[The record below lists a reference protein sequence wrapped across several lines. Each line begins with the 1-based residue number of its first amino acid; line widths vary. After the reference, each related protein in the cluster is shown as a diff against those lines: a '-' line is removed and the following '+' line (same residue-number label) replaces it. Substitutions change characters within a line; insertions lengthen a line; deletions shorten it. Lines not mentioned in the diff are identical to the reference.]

1 MEKKQKELVEK
12 AAQIFA
18 KHRQLRRCLWPNI
31 QLIDVQM
38 LMLLYA
44 KGAKSTKQLA
54 LELDI
59 YEAKI
64 SRAVAKMVEQGML
77 NKSVNKEDRRVYHV
91 SLTPWASK
99 SLEYY
104 LTR

>member
-1 MEKKQKELVEK
+1 MPYRNKELTEK

-31 QLIDVQM
+31 QLIDVQL

-44 KGAKSTKQLA
+44 NGARSTKQIA
-54 LELDI
+54 LELEI

-64 SRAVAKMVEQGML
+64 SRAVAKMLEQGL
-77 NKSVNKEDRRVYHV
+77 LDKAVSKDDRRVYHV
-91 SLTPWASK
+91 SLTRTAAK